1 MRHTALLLLLAVCAC
16 KGDEGTLP
24 ADTDG
29 AGDDCGV
36 APPVLETLTVTYE
49 GMMDPA
55 EDDSCGAVAVPIL
68 HITAHTTDEDGDLH
82 YWTMR
87 TWWDTVVGDGVDTSG
102 ESVEV
107 SSTQGLP
114 CRTFTADLTTILCLT
129 GDPPY
134 ATEVEWAA
142 TVSDDLDHES
152 EVVITTFT
160 TPHADGTP

>member
-1 MRHTALLLLLAVCAC
+1 MRHTALLVLLAAGAC
-16 KGDEGTLP
+16 KGDDGVLP

-36 APPVLETLTVTYE
+36 QPPVLETLTVTNA

-55 EDDSCGAVAVPIL
+55 EDDSCGPVAVPL
-68 HITAHTTDEDGDLH
+68 VRITAHTTDEDGDLH
-82 YWTMR
+82 YWTMH
-87 TWWDTVVGDGVDTSG
+87 TWWDTVVDGTVDTSG
-102 ESVEV
+102 ESVQV

-142 TVSDDLDHES
+142 TVSDDLDHDS

-160 TPHADGTP
+160 TPASDGSQ